1 MLTGLFLALSA
12 EVSRDA
18 IDSLLI
24 SALPMSKSQA
34 YSLASVVTT
43 ATLKIGFV
51 LRIVHIGT
59 KMSASLALG
68 EVTQIEMSL
77 IAIVS
82 KVGIVVGE
90 NC

>member
-1 MLTGLFLALSA
+1 MF
-12 EVSRDA
+12 
-18 IDSLLI
+18 
-24 SALPMSKSQA
+24 
-34 YSLASVVTT
+34 
-43 ATLKIGFV
+43 
-51 LRIVHIGT
+51 
-59 KMSASLALG
+59 ASLALG